1 MGKSVL
7 VLQKSEDHDLIELPS
22 NIKIL
27 SWNIMGSNYCKIDVD
42 NQERVLNQL
51 NFLFNCFTDLDVDII
66 FLQEVDTFFKDS
78 LDSHELK
85 DKCYIFESKVEPYG
99 QLILSKYKTNYEVYS
114 IGKNGDKKIILL
126 EAKVDDQKLVFVN
139 CHLQAGR
146 RNLEQRNSQI
156 RKITDFLEKKYE
168 NKTVNFILGDLNMVT
183 EEETIENYH
192 DLCPENKREIYTF
205 NYEEN
210 RLTFPIKGN
219 HRFDRIYCNRKLDV
233 VEYEVMT
240 DVVLSDH
247 YPIFNRVIIVKT
259 LEKV

>member
-27 SWNIMGSNYCKIDVD
+27 SWNVMGSNYCKIDVD

-114 IGKNGDKKIILL
+114 IGKNGDKKII
-126 EAKVDDQKLVFVN
+126 
-139 CHLQAGR
+139 
-146 RNLEQRNSQI
+146 
-156 RKITDFLEKKYE
+156 
-168 NKTVNFILGDLNMVT
+168 
-183 EEETIENYH
+183 
-192 DLCPENKREIYTF
+192 
-205 NYEEN
+205 
-210 RLTFPIKGN
+210 
-219 HRFDRIYCNRKLDV
+219 
-233 VEYEVMT
+233 
-240 DVVLSDH
+240 
-247 YPIFNRVIIVKT
+247 
-259 LEKV
+259 